1 MVIFARLFGL
11 YSCLISR
18 VRPVHSFFE
27 KKSILDNPSQIFTN
41 LFFHAYFNEL
51 CGKTADFNKAG
62 KYRINL
68 LTSQIGLETPVG
80 RRDDTDHGK
89 STRKTSEG
97 HKH

>member
-27 KKSILDNPSQIFTN
+27 KKSILENPSQIFTN

-51 CGKTADFNKAG
+51 CGNTADFNKAG

-68 LTSQIGLETPVG
+68 LTSQIGLETSEGHPDNNG
-80 RRDDTDHGK
+80 HGK
-89 STRKTSEG
+89 STEKTSER
-97 HKH
+97 H